1 MFPFSLQIIGIN
13 SKNNIFDKDIC
24 YSFTMTIKNYLS
36 IIKLIL
42 FGLLFSN
49 SKIIFAQYSTE
60 INKLLKEVKEASF
73 ADSVTLF
80 KIGQQT
86 IIKVSQTKFKGAEA
100 EVNIYYGNYFYYT
113 RNIDRAKFYFEE
125 AKSKAQAYSNKHIE
139 TLANIRLIF
148 IDYEIGINE
157 SAEQDL
163 LNLLLETKKTK
174 DYENHAE
181 LLNLLGIIKESKNE
195 LQAAAELYIE
205 GLAFSESHGIP
216 HYPSVFRNNL
226 GLIKLYSN
234 QTDDALIDFEK
245 GLESAKKENDKN
257 LASHIQINICL
268 IYVKKNRVKEA
279 LQIFKDVI
287 NYTRQN
293 NHPRELSAAFIN
305 IGAEFNNSGK
315 PELAL
320 AYLDSS
326 INILQKTELHV
337 ELTEGY
343 LGKAE
348 VLISLKKND
357 EAKKNLD
364 LAKALF
370 VKTNN
375 LNNQATYNFLLYTIE
390 NSEGKYQSALNY
402 YLSYE
407 NIKDSIDKTLN
418 GKLLQE
424 LQLKYNVQKKE
435 IELEKEKSKNLLLE
449 QQHQDERFF
458 KWLSIG
464 IALIVLILVISSV
477 YYLYSKK
484 ITEKQASFSRQ
495 LIENIEED
503 RLRISM
509 DLHDD
514 IGQSLSM
521 IKSKVSIL
529 KQDNERKL
537 LETELSRVIEQT
549 REISKN
555 LYPSYIEK
563 IGLVRSIARLM
574 ENIQS
579 STKIECSFEVTES
592 VEKLSLQNKTHIY
605 RILQECTNNTI
616 KHAHATALKTSVTEK
631 NEEFT
636 FIYQD
641 NGIGMTS
648 KQKNGLGLLS
658 IQERAKIINATV
670 SFENKSNKSFKL
682 TLKFN
687 G

>member
-1 MFPFSLQIIGIN
+1 MKKTVLLTIISLVFSFRVFGQHN
-13 SKNNIFDKDIC
+13 DDIK
-24 YSFTMTIKNYLS
+24 S
-36 IIKLIL
+36 
-42 FGLLFSN
+42 
-49 SKIIFAQYSTE
+49 
-60 INKLLKEVKEASF
+60 LLKDVKEASF
-73 ADSVTLF
+73 GDSTTLF
-80 KIGQQT
+80 KIGQQA
-86 IIKVSQTKFKGAEA
+86 IIEISKTKDKGAVA
-100 EVNIYYGNYFYYT
+100 EIYVYYGNYFYYT
-113 RNIDRAKFYFEE
+113 RNIDRAKVYFKE
-125 AKSKAQAYSNKHIE
+125 AVLLAQKFSNKHIE

-148 IDYEIGINE
+148 IDYELGINE
-157 SAEQDL
+157 NAEQDL
-163 LNLLLETKKTK
+163 LNLLLETKQTK
-174 DYENHAE
+174 DNENHAE

-195 LQAAAELYIE
+195 LQTAAELYLE
-205 GLAFSESHGIP
+205 GLAFSESHALP

-279 LQIFKDVI
+279 LLIFNDVI
-287 NYTRQN
+287 NYTRLN

-337 ELTEGY
+337 ELTEAY

-348 VLISLKKND
+348 VLISLKKNS
-357 EAKKNLD
+357 EAKNNLAY
-364 LAKALF
+364 AKELF

-390 NSEGKYQSALNY
+390 KSDGKYQSALNY

-407 NIKDSIDKTLN
+407 SVKDSIEKALN
-418 GKLLQE
+418 GKQLQE

-435 IELEKEKSKNLLLE
+435 VELEKEKSKYLLLE
-449 QQHQDERFF
+449 QKHQDERFF

-464 IALIVLILVISSV
+464 VGLIILILVIGSL
-477 YYLYSKK
+477 YYLYSLK
-484 ITEKQASFSRQ
+484 IREKQASFSRQ

-521 IKSKVSIL
+521 IKSKISHS
-529 KQDNERKL
+529 KCNQEDKM

-549 REISKN
+549 REISRN
-555 LYPSYIEK
+555 LYPSYLEK

-574 ENIQS
+574 ENVQTS
-579 STKIECSFEVTES
+579 SLLECSFDV
-592 VEKLSLQNKTHIY
+592 VETVETLPIGTKTHIY

-616 KHAHATALKTSVTEK
+616 KHAKASALKISISEEG
-631 NEEFT
+631 NEFVLV
-636 FIYQD
+636 YQD
-641 NGIGMTS
+641 NGIGLTA

-658 IQERAKIINATV
+658 IQERTKIINGSV

>member
-1 MFPFSLQIIGIN
+1 MENHKINYKVYTIVLIIALFCLSFNSFS
-13 SKNNIFDKDIC
+13 
-24 YSFTMTIKNYLS
+24 
-36 IIKLIL
+36 
-42 FGLLFSN
+42 
-49 SKIIFAQYSTE
+49 QYPYE

-73 ADSVTLF
+73 GDSATLF
-80 KIGQQT
+80 KIGDQT
-86 IIKVSQTKFKGAEA
+86 IHKTAQTKYKGAEA
-100 EVNIYYGNYFYYT
+100 EVNIYYANYFYYT
-113 RNIDRAKFYFEE
+113 RNIDRAKFYFDK
-125 AKSKAQAYSNKHIE
+125 AKSIAQTFSNTHIE

-148 IDYEIGINE
+148 IDYELGINE
-157 SAEQDL
+157 AAEQDF
-163 LNLLLETKKTK
+163 LNLLLETKQTK
-174 DYENHAE
+174 DFENHAE

-205 GLAFSESHGIP
+205 GLAFSESNGLP

-234 QTDDALIDFEK
+234 QPDDALIDFEK

-279 LQIFKDVI
+279 LEIFNEVI
-287 NYTRQN
+287 NYTRLN

-305 IGAEFNNSGK
+305 IGAEFNRSNK

-326 INILQKTELHV
+326 INILQKTKLQV
-337 ELTEGY
+337 DLTEAY

-348 VLISLKKND
+348 VLISIKKND

-370 VKTNN
+370 AKTNN
-375 LNNQATYNFLLYTIE
+375 LNNQATYNYLLYTIE
-390 NSEGKYQSALNY
+390 NSEGKHQSALNY

-407 NIKDSIDKTLN
+407 NIKDSLEKTLN

-435 IELEKEKSKNLLLE
+435 VELEKEKSKNLLLE

-464 IALIVLILVISSV
+464 VAVIVLILVIGSV
-477 YYLYSKK
+477 YYLYSIK
-484 ITEKQASFSRQ
+484 IREKQASFSRQ

-521 IKSKVSIL
+521 IKTKIAVV
-529 KQDNERKL
+529 KQDPEHKA
-537 LETELSRVIEQT
+537 LESELARVIEQT

-555 LYPSYIEK
+555 LYPSYLEK

-579 STKIECSFEVTES
+579 STKIECSFDVTDK
-592 VEKLSLQNKTHIY
+592 VEDLSLPTKTHIY

-616 KHAHATALKTSVTEK
+616 KHAKATALKISITEK
-631 NEEFT
+631 NNEFNLV
-636 FIYQD
+636 YQD
-641 NGIGMTS
+641 NGIGMSS
-648 KQKNGLGLLS
+648 KQKDGLGLLS
-658 IQERAKIINATV
+658 IKERAKIINGSV
-670 SFENKSNKSFKL
+670 NFEDKTNKSFKL
-682 TLKFN
+682 TLKFSA
-687 G
+687 

>member
-1 MFPFSLQIIGIN
+1 MYLKNHIN
-13 SKNNIFDKDIC
+13 IKSVFFILTFAFGTLFNG
-24 YSFTMTIKNYLS
+24 YS
-36 IIKLIL
+36 
-42 FGLLFSN
+42 
-49 SKIIFAQYSTE
+49 QYSTE
-60 INKLLKEVKEASF
+60 INKLLKDVKEASF
-73 ADSVTLF
+73 GDSTTLF
-80 KIGQQT
+80 KVGQQA
-86 IIKVSQTKFKGAEA
+86 ITKISKTKYKGAIA
-100 EVNIYYGNYFYYT
+100 EIYVYYANYFYYT
-113 RNIDRAKFYFEE
+113 RNIDQAKTYFRE
-125 AKSKAQAYSNKHIE
+125 AELKAEAFANKHIE
-139 TLANIRLIF
+139 TLANIRLMF
-148 IDYEIGINE
+148 IDYELGINE

-163 LNLLLETKKTK
+163 LNLLLETKQTK

-205 GLAFSESHGIP
+205 GLAFSESLSLS

-234 QTDDALIDFEK
+234 QPDDALIDFEK

-279 LQIFKDVI
+279 LLIFNDVI
-287 NYTRQN
+287 NYARLN

-305 IGAEFNNSGK
+305 IGAEFNRSDK
-315 PELAL
+315 PQLAL

-337 ELTEGY
+337 ELTEAY

-348 VLISLKKND
+348 VLISLKKNN
-357 EAKKNLD
+357 EAKNNLD
-364 LAKALF
+364 LAKTLF
-370 VKTNN
+370 TKTKN
-375 LNNQATYNFLLYTIE
+375 LNNQASYNFLLYTIE
-390 NSEGKYQSALNY
+390 NTDGKYQSALNY

-407 NIKDSIDKTLN
+407 NIKDSIEKTLN

-435 IELEKEKSKNLLLE
+435 VELEKEKSKYLLLE

-458 KWLSIG
+458 KWLTIG
-464 IALIVLILVISSV
+464 IAVIVLILVISSV

-484 ITEKQASFSRQ
+484 IREKQASFSRQ

-521 IKSKVSIL
+521 IKTKIAVF
-529 KQDNERKL
+529 KQDPEHKL
-537 LETELSRVIEQT
+537 LESELARVIEQT

-555 LYPSYIEK
+555 LYPSYLEK
-563 IGLVRSIARLM
+563 IGLIRSIARLM

-579 STKIECSFEVTES
+579 SSKIECSFDVTEK
-592 VEKLSLQNKTHIY
+592 VEEMSLQTKTHIY

-616 KHAHATALKTSVTEK
+616 KHAQATALKTSITEK
-631 NEEFT
+631 NNEFT
-636 FIYQD
+636 LVYQD
-641 NGIGMTS
+641 NGIGMLS

-658 IQERAKIINATV
+658 IKERAKIINGSV
-670 SFENKSNKSFKL
+670 NFEDKTNKSFKL
-682 TLKFN
+682 TLKFSA
-687 G
+687 

>member
-1 MFPFSLQIIGIN
+1 MKPTLN
-13 SKNNIFDKDIC
+13 
-24 YSFTMTIKNYLS
+24 IKNLVFL
-36 IIKLIL
+36 LIL
-42 FGLLFSN
+42 VFGSLFNGYS
-49 SKIIFAQYSTE
+49 QYSAE

-73 ADSVTLF
+73 ADSATLF
-80 KIGQQT
+80 KIGEQT
-86 IIKVSQTKFKGAEA
+86 ILKTSQTKYKGAEA
-100 EVNIYYGNYFYYT
+100 EINIYYGNYFYYT
-113 RNIDRAKFYFEE
+113 RNIDRAKVYFEK
-125 AKSKAQAYSNKHIE
+125 AKSIAQTYSNKHIE

-163 LNLLLETKKTK
+163 LNALLETKQTK

-205 GLAFSESHGIP
+205 GLAFSESHGLP

-234 QTDDALIDFEK
+234 QMDDALIDFEK

-287 NYTRQN
+287 NYTRLN

-326 INILQKTELHV
+326 INILQNTELRV

-348 VLISLKKND
+348 VLISLKKNE

-370 VKTNN
+370 QKTNN
-375 LNNQATYNFLLYTIE
+375 LNNQATYNYLLYTIE
-390 NSEGKYQSALNY
+390 KMDGKYQSALNY

-407 NIKDSIDKTLN
+407 NIKDSIEKTLN

-435 IELEKEKSKNLLLE
+435 VELEKEKSKNLLLE

-477 YYLYSKK
+477 YYLYSLK
-484 ITEKQASFSRQ
+484 IREKQASFSRQ
-495 LIENIEED
+495 LIENIEAD

-514 IGQSLSM
+514 IGQSLSI
-521 IKSKVSIL
+521 IKSKITMS
-529 KQDNERKL
+529 KNNQTDKS

-555 LYPSYIEK
+555 LYPSYLEK

-579 STKIECSFEVTES
+579 STKIECSFDVTEK
-592 VEKLSLQNKTHIY
+592 VEEFSLQTKTHIY

-616 KHAHATALKTSVTEK
+616 KHAQASALKISITEK
-631 NEEFT
+631 NNEFT
-636 FIYQD
+636 LVYQD
-641 NGIGMTS
+641 NGIGISS

-658 IQERAKIINATV
+658 IKERAKIINGSV
-670 SFENKSNKSFKL
+670 NFEDKTNKSFKL
-682 TLKFN
+682 TLKFSA
-687 G
+687 

>member
-1 MFPFSLQIIGIN
+1 MENHKTNYKIHTIVLIIAL
-13 SKNNIFDKDIC
+13 FC
-24 YSFTMTIKNYLS
+24 LSFN
-36 IIKLIL
+36 
-42 FGLLFSN
+42 G
-49 SKIIFAQYSTE
+49 FAQYPSE

-73 ADSVTLF
+73 GDSATLF
-80 KIGQQT
+80 KIGDQT
-86 IIKVSQTKFKGAEA
+86 IHKTAQTKYKGAEA
-100 EVNIYYGNYFYYT
+100 EVNIYYANYFYYT
-113 RNIDRAKFYFEE
+113 RNIDRAKFYFDK
-125 AKSKAQAYSNKHIE
+125 AKLKAQTFSNKHIE

-148 IDYEIGINE
+148 IDYELGINE
-157 SAEQDL
+157 GAEQDF
-163 LNLLLETKKTK
+163 LNLLIETKQTK
-174 DYENHAE
+174 DFENHAE

-205 GLAFSESHGIP
+205 GLAFSESHGLP

-234 QTDDALIDFEK
+234 QPDDALIDFEK

-279 LQIFKDVI
+279 LEIFNDVI
-287 NYTRQN
+287 NYTRLN

-305 IGAEFNNSGK
+305 MGAEFNRSNK

-326 INILQKTELHV
+326 INILQKTKLQV
-337 ELTEGY
+337 DLTEAY

-348 VLISLKKND
+348 VLISLNKNN

-370 VKTNN
+370 TKTNN
-375 LNNQATYNFLLYTIE
+375 LNNQATYNYLLYTIE
-390 NSEGKYQSALNY
+390 NSEGKHQSALNY

-407 NIKDSIDKTLN
+407 NIKDSIEKTLN

-435 IELEKEKSKNLLLE
+435 VELEKEKSKNLLLE

-484 ITEKQASFSRQ
+484 IREKQASFSRQ

-521 IKSKVSIL
+521 IKTKIAVV
-529 KQDNERKL
+529 KQDPEHKI
-537 LETELSRVIEQT
+537 LESELARVIEQT

-555 LYPSYIEK
+555 LYPSYLEK

-579 STKIECSFEVTES
+579 STKIECSFDVADK
-592 VEKLSLQNKTHIY
+592 VEELSLPNKTHIY

-616 KHAHATALKTSVTEK
+616 KHAKASALKISITEK
-631 NEEFT
+631 NNEFAL
-636 FIYQD
+636 IYQD
-641 NGIGMTS
+641 NGIGMSS
-648 KQKNGLGLLS
+648 KQKDGLGLLS
-658 IQERAKIINATV
+658 IKERAKIINGSV
-670 SFENKSNKSFKL
+670 NFEDKTNKSFKL
-682 TLKFN
+682 TLKFSA
-687 G
+687 

>member
-1 MFPFSLQIIGIN
+1 MSLKNILNINKII
-13 SKNNIFDKDIC
+13 
-24 YSFTMTIKNYLS
+24 
-36 IIKLIL
+36 LIL
-42 FGLLFSN
+42 IFSIAFN
-49 SKIIFAQYSTE
+49 GYAQYSSE
-60 INKLLKEVKEASF
+60 ITKLLKDVKEASF
-73 ADSVTLF
+73 GDSTTLF

-86 IIKVSQTKFKGAEA
+86 ILKTSKTKYKAAAA
-100 EVNIYYGNYFYYT
+100 EVYIYYGNYFYYT

-125 AKSKAQAYSNKHIE
+125 AKSKAQTLSNKHIE

-148 IDYEIGINE
+148 IDYELGINE

-163 LNLLLETKKTK
+163 LNLLLETKQTK
-174 DYENHAE
+174 DFENHAE
-181 LLNLLGIIKESKNE
+181 LLNLLGIIKESNNE

-205 GLAFSESHGIP
+205 GLAFSESHALP

-279 LQIFKDVI
+279 LQIFNEVI
-287 NYTRQN
+287 NYTRLN

-305 IGAEFNNSGK
+305 IGAEFNRSNK

-348 VLISLKKND
+348 VLISLKKNA

-370 VKTNN
+370 SKSNN
-375 LNNQATYNFLLYTIE
+375 LNIQASYNFLLYTIE
-390 NSEGKYQSALNY
+390 NSEGKHQSALNY

-407 NIKDSIDKTLN
+407 NIKDSIEKTLN

-435 IELEKEKSKNLLLE
+435 VELEKEKSKYLLLE

-458 KWLSIG
+458 KWLSIS

-484 ITEKQASFSRQ
+484 IREKQASFSRQ

-521 IKSKVSIL
+521 IKSKIAVF
-529 KQDNERKL
+529 KQDPEHKV
-537 LETELSRVIEQT
+537 LESELARVIEQT

-555 LYPSYIEK
+555 LYPSYLEK

-579 STKIECSFEVTES
+579 STKIECSFDVTDK
-592 VEKLSLQNKTHIY
+592 VEELSLQTKTHIY

-616 KHAHATALKTSVTEK
+616 KHAKASALKISIAEK
-631 NEEFT
+631 NNEYAL
-636 FIYQD
+636 IYQD
-641 NGIGMTS
+641 NGVGISS
-648 KQKNGLGLLS
+648 KQKDGLGLLS
-658 IQERAKIINATV
+658 IKERAKIINGSV
-670 SFENKSNKSFKL
+670 NFEDKTNKSFKL
-682 TLKFN
+682 TLKFSA
-687 G
+687 

>member
-1 MFPFSLQIIGIN
+1 
-13 SKNNIFDKDIC
+13 
-24 YSFTMTIKNYLS
+24 MTIANYRNIKKTVLLLS
-36 IIKLIL
+36 L
-42 FGLLFSN
+42 FFCFQNRVFS
-49 SKIIFAQYSTE
+49 QYSPE
-60 INKLLKEVKEASF
+60 ITKLLKEVKEASF
-73 ADSVTLF
+73 ADSATLF
-80 KIGQQT
+80 KIGERA
-86 IIKVSQTKFKGAEA
+86 IIKTSQTKHKGAAA
-100 EVNIYYGNYFYYT
+100 EVYIYYGNYYYYT
-113 RNIDRAKFYFEE
+113 RNIDRAKIYFEE
-125 AKSKAQAYSNKHIE
+125 AKLKAQTFSNKHIE

-148 IDYEIGINE
+148 IDYELGINE

-163 LNLLLETKKTK
+163 LNLLLETKQTK

-205 GLAFSESHGIP
+205 GLAFSESHALP

-234 QTDDALIDFEK
+234 QMDDALIDFEK
-245 GLESAKKENDKN
+245 GLESSKKENDKN

-279 LQIFKDVI
+279 LQIFNDVI
-287 NYTRQN
+287 NYTRLN

-305 IGAEFNNSGK
+305 IGAEFNRSNK

-337 ELTEGY
+337 ELTEAY

-348 VLISLKKND
+348 VLISLKKNN
-357 EAKKNLD
+357 EAKKNLA
-364 LAKALF
+364 LAKELF
-370 VKTNN
+370 AKTNN
-375 LNNQATYNFLLYTIE
+375 LNNQATYNFLLFTIE
-390 NSEGKYQSALNY
+390 NTEGKYQSALNY

-407 NIKDSIDKTLN
+407 NIKDSIEKTLN

-435 IELEKEKSKNLLLE
+435 VELEKEKSKYLLLE

-464 IALIVLILVISSV
+464 IALMILIIVVSSI
-477 YYLYSKK
+477 YYFYSLKLRA
-484 ITEKQASFSRQ
+484 KQASFSQQ

-514 IGQSLSM
+514 IGQSLSI
-521 IKSKVSIL
+521 IKSKIAVS
-529 KQDNERKL
+529 KNNQGDKS

-555 LYPSYIEK
+555 LYPSYLEK

-579 STKIECSFEVTES
+579 STKIECSFDVTDKIE
-592 VEKLSLQNKTHIY
+592 ELSLQTKTHIY

-616 KHAHATALKTSVTEK
+616 KHAQASALKISIVEK
-631 NEEFT
+631 NNEFVVV
-636 FIYQD
+636 YQD
-641 NGIGMTS
+641 NGVGISS
-648 KQKNGLGLLS
+648 KQKDGLGLLS
-658 IQERAKIINATV
+658 IRERAKIINGSV
-670 SFENKSNKSFKL
+670 NFEDKTNKSFKL
-682 TLKFN
+682 TLKFSA
-687 G
+687 

>member
-1 MFPFSLQIIGIN
+1 MENHKTNYKIHTIVLIIAL
-13 SKNNIFDKDIC
+13 FC
-24 YSFTMTIKNYLS
+24 LSFN
-36 IIKLIL
+36 
-42 FGLLFSN
+42 G
-49 SKIIFAQYSTE
+49 FAQYPSE

-73 ADSVTLF
+73 GDSATLF
-80 KIGQQT
+80 KIGDQT
-86 IIKVSQTKFKGAEA
+86 IHKTAQTKYKGAEA
-100 EVNIYYGNYFYYT
+100 EVNIYYANYFYYT
-113 RNIDRAKFYFEE
+113 RNIDRAKFYFDK
-125 AKSKAQAYSNKHIE
+125 AKLKAQTFSNKHIE

-148 IDYEIGINE
+148 IDYELGINE
-157 SAEQDL
+157 GAEQDF
-163 LNLLLETKKTK
+163 LNLLLETKQTK
-174 DYENHAE
+174 DFENHAE

-205 GLAFSESHGIP
+205 GLAFSESLGLP

-234 QTDDALIDFEK
+234 QPDDALIDFEK

-279 LQIFKDVI
+279 LEIFNDVI
-287 NYTRQN
+287 NYTRLN

-305 IGAEFNNSGK
+305 MGAEFNRSNK

-326 INILQKTELHV
+326 INILQKTKLQV
-337 ELTEGY
+337 DLTEAY

-375 LNNQATYNFLLYTIE
+375 LNNQATYNYLLYTIE
-390 NSEGKYQSALNY
+390 NSEGKHQSALNY

-407 NIKDSIDKTLN
+407 NIKDSIEKTLN

-435 IELEKEKSKNLLLE
+435 VELEKEKSKNLLLE

-484 ITEKQASFSRQ
+484 IREKQASFSRQ

-521 IKSKVSIL
+521 IKTKIAVV
-529 KQDNERKL
+529 KQDPEHKI
-537 LETELSRVIEQT
+537 LESELARVIEQT

-555 LYPSYIEK
+555 LYPSYLEK

-579 STKIECSFEVTES
+579 STKIECSFDVTDK
-592 VEKLSLQNKTHIY
+592 VEELSLPNKTHIY

-616 KHAHATALKTSVTEK
+616 KHAKASALKISITEK
-631 NEEFT
+631 NNEFAL
-636 FIYQD
+636 IYQD
-641 NGIGMTS
+641 NGIGMSS
-648 KQKNGLGLLS
+648 KQKDGLGLLS
-658 IQERAKIINATV
+658 IKERARIINGSV
-670 SFENKSNKSFKL
+670 NFEDKTNKSFKL
-682 TLKFN
+682 TLKFSA
-687 G
+687 